1 MKKTFSK
8 GGIHPVAKK
17 TASAAIRLL
26 PLPQIAMLPLQ
37 QHIGAPA
44 RATVNRGD
52 HVVRGQ
58 MVAESISAVSASVH
72 TPVSGTVTSIENI
85 MTPCGTPLEAI
96 IVTASEEEHEADSET
111 RRLEWEQTLVAKTD
125 LSPAKNITPEE
136 ILLHAVKAG
145 IVGLGGATFP
155 AHAKLCVQPGNK
167 IDTLIING
175 CECEPY
181 LMCDDA
187 LMRNC
192 APRIVEGAALMLK
205 ATGASRA
212 IIAVEDNKT
221 DAIATMSTAIAE
233 AGNADISLEVMRTK
247 YPQGGEK
254 QLIEACTGRRVGSG
268 ALPASVGVIVH
279 NVATAFALRQ
289 AVTAGQPLIE
299 RVVTVS
305 GDIPVDERRNYLAA
319 IGTPL
324 SALPLTMPAG
334 NDIHIIAGGP
344 MMGRGA
350 VNLDAPLTKGCCGLT
365 ILSGTRRRPTQ
376 PCVRCGA
383 CVEACPM
390 GLEPY
395 LLSAYGSRQLWSEAA
410 AASVAD
416 CLECGACS
424 YSCPSSRPLLD
435 FIRIAKQR
443 ARTIKQD

>member
-145 IVGLGGATFP
+145 IVGLG
-155 AHAKLCVQPGNK
+155 GNK

>member
-155 AHAKLCVQPGNK
+155 AHAKLCVRR
-167 IDTLIING
+167 
-175 CECEPY
+175 CS
-181 LMCDDA
+181 DA
-187 LMRNC
+187 
-192 APRIVEGAALMLK
+192 
-205 ATGASRA
+205 
-212 IIAVEDNKT
+212 
-221 DAIATMSTAIAE
+221 
-233 AGNADISLEVMRTK
+233 
-247 YPQGGEK
+247 
-254 QLIEACTGRRVGSG
+254 
-268 ALPASVGVIVH
+268 
-279 NVATAFALRQ
+279 
-289 AVTAGQPLIE
+289 
-299 RVVTVS
+299 
-305 GDIPVDERRNYLAA
+305 
-319 IGTPL
+319 
-324 SALPLTMPAG
+324 
-334 NDIHIIAGGP
+334 
-344 MMGRGA
+344 
-350 VNLDAPLTKGCCGLT
+350 
-365 ILSGTRRRPTQ
+365 
-376 PCVRCGA
+376 
-383 CVEACPM
+383 
-390 GLEPY
+390 
-395 LLSAYGSRQLWSEAA
+395 
-410 AASVAD
+410 
-416 CLECGACS
+416 
-424 YSCPSSRPLLD
+424 
-435 FIRIAKQR
+435 
-443 ARTIKQD
+443 